1 MATGQTPSADEDLIS
16 LCCLFMAS
24 KMCIPL
30 FHTKKHKIY
39 TAYHIRHKVY
49 DESAVLFLLSHSVI
63 RLHG

>member
-39 TAYHIRHKVY
+39 TAYHIRH
-49 DESAVLFLLSHSVI
+49 
-63 RLHG
+63 